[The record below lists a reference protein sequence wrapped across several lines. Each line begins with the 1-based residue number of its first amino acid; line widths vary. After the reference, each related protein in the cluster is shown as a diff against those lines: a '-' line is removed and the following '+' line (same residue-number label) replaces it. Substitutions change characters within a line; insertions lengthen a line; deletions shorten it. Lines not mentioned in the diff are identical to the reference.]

1 MSGFIG
7 DPARLATLTLD
18 FRPMSHVRPTESSR
32 AAASR
37 PPAARGPWRT
47 EHGRSRPGKH
57 GSFPVSVVI
66 HGDAAATDTTL
77 SSLVEQTVAGWELVV
92 QTGGTPEIEGSQPWL
107 LFLDAGDTLHP
118 AMLAR
123 VRQLLASHPTLDAVH
138 CGWTLVDE
146 SGDAVLEES
155 CDAEG
160 DLFDLLA
167 RRPAFPSCA
176 CVVKRTAVA
185 GAGGFDRAMG
195 TAADWVLWQRVA
207 RRGARFGR
215 VRDSLVARRASADRD
230 ASPAEAA
237 GAALRAIALG
247 HAADPAA
254 RVQGNAPHARG
265 RVASADESQ
274 VNAVCGA
281 AARALAAGGDA
292 TSLIELLP
300 RGRRDVDPDA
310 AAAEIVRT
318 APLAL
323 AQPST
328 WWGGRW
334 EALRDPLD
342 GFLGALE
349 RRIERPGAARS
360 ITARMQRLV
369 LTHLA
374 TPLPPAAAGTH
385 LGVVD
390 VAAPIEDV
398 FVEASV
404 ETAQLLVQLER
415 DVLGAVELTP
425 IEGRISA
432 HAVRA
437 AVAEEWAYR
446 VLAHYLARRP
456 EAGTLSTALWERD
469 NPLLVLLTDVMDQ
482 VAAAARGSDD
492 GRRRGKPRTMVVEAG
507 QPLPPFI
514 FGRSN
519 IVAELRVAGRRAGAT
534 EVVVGRLGVVSRRAL
549 RAALCAASEPALTR
563 IVVRDLV
570 LGAPLAGG
578 PPLHE
583 RSARAAGAAPPSRRM
598 QSSARRDG

>member
-1 MSGFIG
+1 
-7 DPARLATLTLD
+7 
-18 FRPMSHVRPTESSR
+18 MSHPRPTASSR
-32 AAASR
+32 AAAPS

-47 EHGRSRPGKH
+47 ERGRSRPGQH

-66 HGDAAATDTTL
+66 HGDAASTDTTL
-77 SSLVEQTVAGWELVV
+77 SSLVEQSVAGWELVV
-92 QTGGTPEIEGSQPWL
+92 QTGGTPKIEGSQPWL

-123 VRQLLASHPTLDAVH
+123 VRQLLAANPTVDAIH

-146 SGDAVLEES
+146 EGEAVLEER
-155 CDAEG
+155 CDADG

-176 CVVKRTAVA
+176 CVVKRTVVEA
-185 GAGGFDRAMG
+185 AGGFDRAMG
-195 TAADWVLWQRVA
+195 VAADWVLWQRIA

-215 VRDSLVARRASADRD
+215 IRDALVARRASADRG
-230 ASPAEAA
+230 ASPAEEAA
-237 GAALRAIALG
+237 AALRAIALG
-247 HAADPAA
+247 HGADPAA
-254 RVQGNAPHARG
+254 RVQTNAPHARG
-265 RVASADESQ
+265 RLSSADEAQ
-274 VNAVCGA
+274 VNALCAA

-292 TSLIELLP
+292 PALVELLP
-300 RGRRDVDPDA
+300 PGRRAVDPDA
-310 AAAEIVRT
+310 AAAEIVRA

-323 AQPST
+323 AQPFT
-328 WWGGRW
+328 WWSTRW
-334 EALRDPLD
+334 EALREPLD
-342 GFLGALE
+342 EYLASLE

-360 ITARMQRLV
+360 IAARMQRVV

-390 VAAPIEDV
+390 VAAPIQDV
-398 FVEASV
+398 FVEPSV

-415 DVLGAVELTP
+415 DVLGAIELSP

-432 HAVRA
+432 HAIRA
-437 AVAEEWAYR
+437 AVAEEWADR
-446 VLAHYLARRP
+446 VLAHYLARHP

-469 NPLLVLLTDVMDQ
+469 HPLLAYLADMVDR
-482 VAAAARGSDD
+482 VAAGARGTDD
-492 GRRRGKPRTMVVEAG
+492 GRRRGPRRTMIVEAG

-519 IVAELRVAGRRAGAT
+519 IVAELRVAGRRAGSI
-534 EVVVGRLGVVSRRAL
+534 EVVAGRLGVVSRRAL

-578 PPLHE
+578 QPLHE
-583 RSARAAGAAPPSRRM
+583 RSGRSPGATPPPQRM
-598 QSSARRDG
+598 RPTARRAG